1 MNINQTIIIR
11 TDIFDLPDDTG
22 LLCAQVGHIHFQ
34 ISRDMIQEGLDDDG
48 KAIVILNEKGEQGSD
63 YEEWLK
69 DPYLLVKKVPNLESL
84 YHLQAESICAN
95 LPTCQWKDTVYVR
108 LSPTIKKAFEDV
120 LVGISI
126 GPADADK
133 IRTVVGDLPLL

>member
-11 TDIFDLPDDTG
+11 TDIFNLPEDTG

-34 ISRDMIQEGLDDDG
+34 ISREIIQEGLDQDG
-48 KAIVILNEKGEQGSD
+48 KAVVILNEKGEQGSD

-69 DPYLLVKKVPNLESL
+69 DPYLLVKKVPSREALTHFHDEAIS
-84 YHLQAESICAN
+84 AK
-95 LPTCQWKDTVYVR
+95 LPVCEWCDTVNIR
-108 LSPTIKKAFEDV
+108 LSSTIKKAFFDTP
-120 LVGISI
+120 VGISI

-133 IRTVVGDLPLL
+133 IRVVVGDLPLL